1 MRAGAHR
8 RVISPSR
15 TRVASAIPSVRIL
28 IVDDN
33 HDAADLM
40 AEILRGEGH
49 DVAVAHDGA
58 AGLEQFGRFHPQ
70 LAILDLGLP
79 EIDGYALARRV
90 RAEPEF
96 RATPLIALSGYTQ
109 AEDIERSRDAGFTH
123 HLGKP
128 ADWKRLEAIISS
140 VAAQG

>member
-1 MRAGAHR
+1 M
-8 RVISPSR
+8 
-15 TRVASAIPSVRIL
+15 RIL

-33 HDAADLM
+33 ADAAEMMGD
-40 AEILRGEGH
+40 ILRTMGH
-49 DVAVAHDGA
+49 VVAVATDGA
-58 AGLEQFGRFHPQ
+58 AGLEQFERFHPE

-79 EIDGYALARRV
+79 GIDGYSLARRV

-109 AEDIERSRDAGFTH
+109 AEDIARSREAGFTH
-123 HLGKP
+123 HLAKP

-140 VAAQG
+140 AQG